1 MATTAPAD
9 GLLEAPTEGWR
20 HRYTRHPVAAFLV
33 RRVAAGVLTLIVVS
47 MVIFAVLQI
56 IPGDVTEII
65 LGRNATPDRI
75 AAVHASLHLDE
86 SVPSRYLTFIWGFV
100 TGNFGDS
107 SAALAQ
113 GQTLSVWDAIRTPL
127 GNSLVLAGITTILFI
142 PLSLFF
148 GVVAALRAGR
158 PTDSVLSLTALTLGA
173 MPEFLIGTLLIVIF
187 FTQLDLLPPVSLI
200 PPGQTPLSNPKE
212 LVLPVLTL
220 LGVST
225 AFGSRLLRASMIE
238 VLGEDFVAMARL
250 NGYRERRVVFRY
262 ALRNALAPSAQI
274 LAQQV
279 QYLIGGIII
288 VESVF
293 NYPGI
298 GSKLVQA
305 IQVRDTQVV
314 TIIATIIAGI
324 YILINILADLAV
336 VLLVPKLRTR
346 A

>member
-1 MATTAPAD
+1 MATTAPAEA
-9 GLLEAPTEGWR
+9 LLDAPVGGWR
-20 HRYTRHPVAAFLV
+20 YRYARHPVATFLV
-33 RRVAAGVLTLIVVS
+33 RRVAAGLLTLLVVTIL
-47 MVIFAVLQI
+47 IFAVLQI
-56 IPGDVTEII
+56 VPGNVTQII

-75 AAVHASLHLDE
+75 AAVNASVHLNE
-86 SVPSRYLTFIWGFV
+86 SVPARYLAFLGGVI
-100 TGNFGDS
+100 TGHFGDS

-113 GQTLSVWDAIRTPL
+113 GNTVPVWEAIRTPL
-127 GNSLVLAGITTILFI
+127 ANSLVLAAITTVLFI

-148 GVVAALRAGR
+148 GMVAALRAGR
-158 PTDSVLSLTALTLGA
+158 ATDSILSLTALTLGA
-173 MPEFLIGTLLIVIF
+173 MPEFLIGTLLVVIF
-187 FTQLDLLPPVSLI
+187 FARLHLLPPVSLI
-200 PPGQTPLSNPKE
+200 PPGETPFSNPKE

-238 VLGEDFVAMARL
+238 VLDEDFVAMARL
-250 NGYRERRVVFRY
+250 NGYRERRVMFRY

-274 LAQQV
+274 LAQQI
-279 QYLIGGIII
+279 QYLIGGIIV

-293 NYPGI
+293 SYPGI
-298 GSKLVQA
+298 GTTLVQS
-305 IQVRDTQVV
+305 IQVRDTQMV
-314 TIIATIIAGI
+314 TVIATIIAAI